1 VKRVLITGAGG
12 FIGRHLVADQLKRGH
27 DVTAVDIRV
36 DALEPLR
43 GNPDLHILQGDFAD
57 ASLLED
63 HLPNQD
69 VCFHLASAHL
79 ETGVDD
85 NYFWRVNVENL
96 AGFIQRCQDAGVRRF
111 VQCSSVGVFG
121 DLKHPPADED
131 SPCNPDVPYEKSK
144 LAGEKIVREFAAQY
158 GYPVVIVR
166 PAWVYGP
173 GCPRTARLFRSIKK
187 GSFFFVGDGR
197 TLRHPIYIDDMV
209 QGFEVAATDDRALND
224 VFIIAGP
231 RPVTLLELTQAIAAT
246 LGKPAPSLKIP
257 TALMEP
263 AAAVSE
269 TVFGLLG
276 RHAPLTRRSLKFFT
290 GNTAFV
296 TRKAETCLGFKANID
311 LPEGLRRTYQWMQ
324 ENGQI

>member
-1 VKRVLITGAGG
+1 MKRVLVTGAGG

-43 GNPDLHILQGDFAD
+43 ANPNLHIIQGDFANAALLD
-57 ASLLED
+57 A
-63 HLPNQD
+63 HLPEQD

-85 NYFWRVNVENL
+85 NYFWKVNVENL
-96 AGFIQRCQDAGVRRF
+96 ADFIQRCRDAGVKRF

-121 DLKHPPADED
+121 DLKNPPADEN
-131 SPCNPDVPYEKSK
+131 SPCDPDVPYEKSK
-144 LAGEKIVREFAAQY
+144 LAGEKIVREFAAQN
-158 GYPVVIVR
+158 GYPVVIIR

-187 GSFFFVGDGR
+187 GRFFFVGDGR

-209 QGFEVAATDDRALND
+209 RGFEVAATDDRALND

-231 RPVTLLELTQAIAAT
+231 RPVTLMELTGEIAAC

-257 TALMEP
+257 QWLMEP
-263 AAAVSE
+263 AAAASE
-269 TVFGLLG
+269 AVFGLLG

-296 TRKAETCLGFKANID
+296 TRKAETCLGYKADID
-311 LPEGLRRTYQWMQ
+311 LADGLHRTYQWMQ